1 MPVQGLNFNEKLS
14 FSIRGFV
21 AEKSLISFYTIN
33 PFHPRKTFRSSNEN
47 CIFRRIID
55 SENNGNLRLKS
66 HEISFGVT
74 KNAILKSDMN

>member
-21 AEKSLISFYTIN
+21 AEKSGAQ
-33 PFHPRKTFRSSNEN
+33 FRSSNEN
-47 CIFRRIID
+47 CTFRRIID

-74 KNAILKSDMN
+74 KNAILKSDIN